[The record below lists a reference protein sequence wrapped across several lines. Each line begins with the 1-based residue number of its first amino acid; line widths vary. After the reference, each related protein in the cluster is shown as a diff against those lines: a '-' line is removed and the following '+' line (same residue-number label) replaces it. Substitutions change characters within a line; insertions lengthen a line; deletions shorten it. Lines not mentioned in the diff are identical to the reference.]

1 MEVFLHNL
9 PCHLTDEALRKQL
22 EPFVRRLG
30 IADYLCDKPKRKQF
44 GHVTF
49 LHREDGERF
58 IRAHGQEEL
67 PQAIGTRGRP
77 RLKSKLQLMGTDV
90 YCIRSKRPP
99 QEFALRSLENTAQQR
114 TKDSIYKYE
123 EEVSLSFNLRGF
135 SCGYCKFHGDELAYA
150 PEVEFQDTGIMKFKK
165 RVIIVK
171 LRTNR
176 LIRIPLNTVV
186 GLVWSRTGALTLTL
200 STVPYFFSVETSVDT
215 LMTTVSNLS
224 INTHRVANGP
234 APTRLRKCS
243 LDQRH
248 AEVVGQCLVYQFK
261 VSPVD
266 LLAAIQELKEWE
278 VTTIHYD
285 LSSRG
290 IFQSTF
296 EEYMRLFRD
305 HLATYTSKNL
315 LPFGV
320 LFQLQALVY
329 NGYLLPQTV
338 IKLAHELWKEYKE
351 DKKAGRPPISVP
363 SIRKL
368 FGMIPWPFPHE
379 DPTNLEVGSLM
390 AALRQNEKDIQLGLV
405 QGQGVLGPTQNLAL
419 IHKVMVTP
427 TRVTLHGPEPE
438 PFNRVLRRFPNHHD
452 NFIRV
457 QFCDEEGGDLYF
469 NSRVNFDDVF
479 SRFKNVL
486 TRGIQIA
493 GRTYSFLGWSH
504 SSLRSHSVWASAIN
518 SCFKSTLAN
527 AALF

>member
-9 PCHLTDEALRKQL
+9 PCHLTDEALKKQL

-99 QEFALRSLENTAQQR
+99 QEFALRSLEHTAQQH

-215 LMTTVSNLS
+215 LMTKVSNLS

-266 LLAAIQELKEWE
+266 LLAAIQELKEWD

-290 IFQSTF
+290 ILERIQGRQKSRPT
-296 EEYMRLFRD
+296 
-305 HLATYTSKNL
+305 TYIRPIYSK
-315 LPFGV
+315 
-320 LFQLQALVY
+320 
-329 NGYLLPQTV
+329 T
-338 IKLAHELWKEYKE
+338 
-351 DKKAGRPPISVP
+351 
-363 SIRKL
+363 
-368 FGMIPWPFPHE
+368 
-379 DPTNLEVGSLM
+379 
-390 AALRQNEKDIQLGLV
+390 LR
-405 QGQGVLGPTQNLAL
+405 
-419 IHKVMVTP
+419 
-427 TRVTLHGPEPE
+427 
-438 PFNRVLRRFPNHHD
+438 HD
-452 NFIRV
+452 
-457 QFCDEEGGDLYF
+457 
-469 NSRVNFDDVF
+469 
-479 SRFKNVL
+479 
-486 TRGIQIA
+486 
-493 GRTYSFLGWSH
+493 
-504 SSLRSHSVWASAIN
+504 
-518 SCFKSTLAN
+518 TLAVS
-527 AALF
+527 A